1 MDLKKVL
8 ARVKVIT
15 GDERDA
21 LLLTLCGDAVREL
34 QRRVKC
40 DEETCKK
47 YEDDLCAAAAARAVY
62 QLVLLDGAQSPDS
75 MTAGD
80 VRAEYRYNRQQA
92 ELYLQQCMRA
102 AAPLLRDDGFWFGG
116 TDPWREG

>member
-15 GDERDA
+15 GDERDT

-34 QRRVKC
+34 KKRLTC
-40 DEETCKK
+40 DGETCRKF
-47 YEDDLCAAAAARAVY
+47 EDDLCAAAAARAIY

-75 MTAGD
+75 ITTGD

-92 ELYLQQCMRA
+92 ELYLQQCLRA
-102 AAPLLRDDGFWFGG
+102 VSPLLRDDAFWFGG
-116 TDPWREG
+116 VDPWKT